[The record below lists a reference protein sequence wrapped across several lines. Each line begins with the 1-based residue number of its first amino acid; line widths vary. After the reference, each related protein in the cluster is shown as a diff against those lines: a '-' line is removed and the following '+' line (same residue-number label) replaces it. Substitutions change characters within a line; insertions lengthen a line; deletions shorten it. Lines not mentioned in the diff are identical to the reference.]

1 MIGWKGAGLFFL
13 DIVGQRECF
22 AASALIDG
30 PVGGFSQPT
39 DHRQDLAEK
48 FTPGAVYCRDFATSP
63 SQSSLVATNLE
74 PYMSGVVT
82 DPPAGMARFRS
93 LLWYAIDV
101 LGPPVSILAFGV
113 LGLVLGQKLQ
123 EWLLTEGLKDKS
135 EVMFNVLWVEFKRGF
150 VLKSISLGSAGVLVK
165 ATMEFVSLV
174 PTLVTP
180 VWQGFRQRFAF
191 KLVGWDELVV
201 PLITLTLTQWRTLTA
216 LSLATASLKVTLMEY
231 RRGRIR

>member
-1 MIGWKGAGLFFL
+1 VVSSPTLQQAWRDSGAFSGTPSTS
-13 DIVGQRECF
+13 
-22 AASALIDG
+22 SAL
-30 PVGGFSQPT
+30 
-39 DHRQDLAEK
+39 R
-48 FTPGAVYCRDFATSP
+48 SP
-63 SQSSLVATNLE
+63 FL
-74 PYMSGVVT
+74 
-82 DPPAGMARFRS
+82 RS
-93 LLWYAIDV
+93 A
-101 LGPPVSILAFGV
+101 S